1 MGHRRAQ
8 YQRAKVDYSLVSIE
22 FRNVTLGPLKGFRA
36 MAPSGVII
44 GVIGEKGSGAVELL
58 KLAAGA
64 AQPEQGEIIAGAH
77 RRLVGLGDPLN
88 LAPGDVIAL
97 DQALATQDAV
107 VRARTLTG
115 LDRLR
120 RSGSTVFLA
129 SNERRLLETLCDEV
143 WWIDAGEMA
152 AKGDPKETLAKYG
165 RHVAERI
172 RSWGETIPPRLAP
185 SFRHGNGRAEV
196 ISIETLGADGKPTIV
211 WKSGEMVSV
220 RAEVLYHDAVENPVL
235 GLLIRTQI
243 GFEVYGTNTELERV
257 NIGPRKAGETAVV
270 TFSFL
275 CDLCPNAYTLT
286 LASHDPDG
294 TAHDWLD
301 DAIAVTVTDE
311 RRTAGVAN
319 LRAKVTVEAPQP
331 AGEISA

>member
-1 MGHRRAQ
+1 MP
-8 YQRAKVDYSLVSIE
+8 IE
-22 FRNVTLGPLKGFRA
+22 FRNVTLGPLKQFRA

-44 GVIGEKGSGAVELL
+44 GVIGEKGSGSAELL
-58 KLAAGA
+58 KLAAGTTA
-64 AQPEQGEIIAGAH
+64 PEHGEVLGGSQ
-77 RRLVGLGDPLN
+77 RRFVALGDSLN
-88 LAPGDVIAL
+88 LAPADVIVL

-120 RSGSTVFLA
+120 RSGATIFLA
-129 SNERRLLETLCDEV
+129 SNETGLLATMCDEV
-143 WWIDAGEMA
+143 WWIDAGELA
-152 AKGDPKETLAKYG
+152 AKGDPKETLEKYG

-172 RSWGETIPPRLAP
+172 RSWGETIPPRLTP
-185 SFRHGNGRAEV
+185 SFRRGNGFAEV
-196 ISIETLGADGKPTIV
+196 ISVESLGGNGKPTIV

-220 RAEVLYHDAVENPVL
+220 RAAVRFHEEVENPVL

-243 GFEVYGTNTELERV
+243 GFEVYGTNTDLERV
-257 NIGPRKAGETAVV
+257 KIGPRKPGETVVV

-311 RRTAGVAN
+311 RYTAGVAN
-319 LRAKVTVEAPQP
+319 LRAKVTVETSAPEG
-331 AGEISA
+331 AVNL

>member
-1 MGHRRAQ
+1 MP
-8 YQRAKVDYSLVSIE
+8 IE
-22 FRNVTLGPLKGFRA
+22 FRNVNLAPLTEFRA
-36 MAPSGVII
+36 VAPSGVII
-44 GVIGEKGSGAVELL
+44 GVLGEKGSGVSELL

-64 AQPEQGEIIAGAH
+64 AQPEQGEVVAGSQ
-77 RRLVGLGDPLN
+77 RRYVALGEALN
-88 LAPGDVIAL
+88 LAPAEVIAI

-120 RSGSTVFLA
+120 RSGTTVFVA
-129 SNERRLLETLCDEV
+129 SHEIGLLEALCDEV
-143 WWIDAGEMA
+143 WWIDGGQLA
-152 AKGDPKETLAKYG
+152 AKGDPRETLDKYR
-165 RHVAERI
+165 RHVAEKV

-185 SFRHGNGRAEV
+185 SFRRGNGRAE
-196 ISIETLGADGKPTIV
+196 IIALETLGANQKPTIV

-220 RAEVLYHDAVENPVL
+220 RAEVRYHEPVDDPVL

-257 NIGPRKAGETAVV
+257 KIGARKAGETAVV

-275 CDLCPNAYTLT
+275 CDLCPQAYTLT

-301 DAIAVTVTDE
+301 DAIAITVTDD
-311 RRTAGVAN
+311 RSTAGVAN
-319 LRAKVTVEAPQP
+319 LRAKVTVELPQP
-331 AGEISA
+331 DEAKL